1 MKFNVNQ
8 QDLQQALNY
17 CQGVIEK
24 RSTLPILSNILLD
37 VSNSKLIITATDLD
51 LIFVHQLNNIEVLEE
66 GKTTTTSSIMYDI
79 VRKFSSGKKINL
91 SLTDISKLQVESE
104 KSIFN
109 LNCISATEFPLTDEN
124 FNENEFVIKSKQ
136 LLKLLNKCKFSV
148 SNDETRHYL
157 SGIYFHQTEVED
169 KNYLTAVATDSHRM
183 SISKIRLDQKI
194 DFEPIILPKKTI
206 FQLCSLLDSYDGD
219 VKVSNLKSKIKFEL
233 NNSILIS
240 KLIDGKFPNYIQVI
254 PKNNQKKL
262 EIDLK
267 LFLNSVDR
275 VASVSLDKKDGVK
288 FNLSKDILDLSVNN
302 TNSGDGK
309 ETLNVKFDHD
319 LEISIEADQSYGNG
333 FLLPL
338 GPLRELP
345 SRLNQVDFKVYHTY
359 TERNQNYTMK
369 YVIDELENPY
379 HGVSIKLC
387 KWANEKVIHAISA
400 IGSPKRF
407 YNLLEQSGFI
417 LANTTSLLDHEH
429 IPRSYFEET
438 KESTIFITE
447 KDATKLKNYSN
458 PKIWV
463 VKVKMVLNKPIN
475 KLIEEKIAPLV
486 KPVC

>member
-8 QDLQQALNY
+8 QDLQHALNY

-37 VSNSKLIITATDLD
+37 ASSSKLTITATDLD
-51 LIFVHQLNNIEVLEE
+51 LIFVHHLNNVEILEE

-91 SLTDISKLQVESE
+91 SLTDVSKLQVESE

-109 LNCISATEFPLTDEN
+109 LNCISATDFPLTDED
-124 FNENEFVIKSKQ
+124 FNNNEFVLKSKQ

-157 SGIYFHQTEVED
+157 SGIYLHQNEVED

-194 DFEPIILPKKTI
+194 DFEPVILPKKTI

-219 VKVSNLKSKIKFEL
+219 VKISNIKSKIKFEL

-288 FNLSKDILDLSVNN
+288 FNLLKDKLDLSVNN
-302 TNSGDGK
+302 SNSGDGK
-309 ETLNVKFDHD
+309 ETLSVKFDHD
-319 LEISIEADQSYGNG
+319 LEISFNSKYLIDIASQLDGERVEI
-333 FLLPL
+333 FLND
-338 GPLRELP
+338 
-345 SRLNQVDFKVYHTY
+345 S
-359 TERNQNYTMK
+359 
-369 YVIDELENPY
+369 
-379 HGVSIKLC
+379 
-387 KWANEKVIHAISA
+387 
-400 IGSPKRF
+400 GSPALIKDPGDF
-407 YNLLEQSGFI
+407 DS
-417 LANTTSLLDHEH
+417 
-429 IPRSYFEET
+429 
-438 KESTIFITE
+438 IF
-447 KDATKLKNYSN
+447 
-458 PKIWV
+458 V
-463 VKVKMVLNKPIN
+463 VMPMKG
-475 KLIEEKIAPLV
+475 
-486 KPVC
+486 

>member
-37 VSNSKLIITATDLD
+37 ASNSKLTITATDLD
-51 LIFVHQLNNIEVLEE
+51 LIFIHQLSNVEILDE

-79 VRKFSSGKKINL
+79 IRKLTSGKKINL
-91 SLTDISKLQVESE
+91 TLTDISKLQVESE

-124 FNENEFVIKSKQ
+124 FNENEFIIKSKQ

-157 SGIYFHQTEVED
+157 SGIYFHQTEFED

-183 SISKIRLDQKI
+183 SISKIRLDEKI
-194 DFEPIILPKKTI
+194 EFDPIILPKKTI
-206 FQLCSLLDSYDGD
+206 FQLCSLLDSYDGE

-288 FNLSKDILDLSVNN
+288 FNLSKD
-302 TNSGDGK
+302 
-309 ETLNVKFDHD
+309 TLN
-319 LEISIEADQSYGNG
+319 
-333 FLLPL
+333 LP
-338 GPLRELP
+338 
-345 SRLNQVDFKVYHTY
+345 
-359 TERNQNYTMK
+359 
-369 YVIDELENPY
+369 
-379 HGVSIKLC
+379 
-387 KWANEKVIHAISA
+387 
-400 IGSPKRF
+400 
-407 YNLLEQSGFI
+407 
-417 LANTTSLLDHEH
+417 
-429 IPRSYFEET
+429 
-438 KESTIFITE
+438 
-447 KDATKLKNYSN
+447 
-458 PKIWV
+458 
-463 VKVKMVLNKPIN
+463 
-475 KLIEEKIAPLV
+475 
-486 KPVC
+486 